1 MKNGIR
7 ITSDVKLKAGN
18 EMLDEHA
25 HEVGAAAPSE
35 NLGGEVIF
43 MAIERS
49 TRAWEKE
56 RELRA

>member
-1 MKNGIR
+1 MRCSTNLHTR
-7 ITSDVKLKAGN
+7 LAR
-18 EMLDEHA
+18 LP
-25 HEVGAAAPSE
+25 PSE
-35 NLGGEVIF
+35 NLGGEAIF